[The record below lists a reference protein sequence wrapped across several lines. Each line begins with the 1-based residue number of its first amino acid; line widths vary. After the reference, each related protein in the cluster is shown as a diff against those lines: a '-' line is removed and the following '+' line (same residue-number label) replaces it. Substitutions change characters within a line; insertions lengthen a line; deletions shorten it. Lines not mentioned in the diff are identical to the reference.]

1 MSVVEEPV
9 SVELKEQSISEQL
22 DSFLTLITN
31 SVVKFDPRY
40 VLRVFREH
48 ATIRRQITPDDLLQ
62 LINRSYPATH
72 PSVETLVGAL
82 TPFAKNISNADEDVD
97 MDSNSKAVTEISP
110 ENDVYIHLMV
120 QICLYDLGE
129 IKALYLFNKHVI
141 ELLKRYNR
149 RTLDYIQAKVWYYV
163 FRSSEIAKDLINLR
177 TDLMNALRTA
187 TLSHDTETRA
197 SVITLLL
204 RNYILTNDINQ
215 AYNLVEKTEFPYE
228 ATTSIVARYNYYLAR
243 IQTIQLDYSSANE
256 CIITAIRKCPQ
267 TKNALGFLQSAT
279 KLQILIQ
286 LLTGEIPELSNFDD
300 PLLFKSLRPY
310 AEVTKA
316 VRLGDLKIF
325 NSALKTYG
333 DHLKKD
339 KNYNLVLRL
348 RENVIKTGIRII
360 SLSYKRISLKDI
372 CIKLH
377 LDNELTAEYIVAKA
391 IKDGV
396 VDISI
401 NHTKGYVESLD
412 VSDVYTTKAPQA
424 EFDRRIKF
432 CMQLN
437 NDSVKAMRYP
447 MTATRDE
454 FDDDNEARQREQ
466 ELLQFLQ
473 EEEDF

>member
-1 MSVVEEPV
+1 MTSVEEPAITEIKEK
-9 SVELKEQSISEQL
+9 SVLQQL
-22 DSFLTLITN
+22 ESFLPLITN
-31 SVVKFDPRY
+31 SVAKFDPRY
-40 VLRVFREH
+40 VLRVFRQH
-48 ATIRRQITPDDLLQ
+48 AAIRREIKADDLLD
-62 LINRSYPATH
+62 LINKTYPTTF
-72 PSVETLVGAL
+72 PTVENLVGAL
-82 TPFAKNISNADEDVD
+82 TPFSKKISKTDTDVD
-97 MDSNSKAVTEISP
+97 MDSDDHTVTEVSP
-110 ENDVYIHLMV
+110 EIDVFVHLMV
-120 QICLYDLGE
+120 QIYLYDIGE
-129 IKALYLFNKHVI
+129 IKALYAFNKNVI
-141 ELLKRYNR
+141 ELLKKYNR
-149 RTLDYIQAKVWYYV
+149 RTLDYIQAKAWYYI
-163 FRSSEIAKDLINLR
+163 FRSSEIAKDLINIR
-177 TDLMNALRTA
+177 ADLMNALRTA

-215 AYNLVEKTEFPYE
+215 AYNLVEKIEFPFE
-228 ATTSIVARYNYYLAR
+228 ATTSIVARYHYYLAK

-267 TKNALGFLQSAT
+267 TKNAKGFLQSAT

-286 LLTGEIPELSNFDD
+286 LLTGEIPELSQFDD
-300 PLLFKSLRPY
+300 PILFKSLRPY

-325 NSALKTYG
+325 NNALKTYG
-333 DHLKKD
+333 DHLKND

-401 NHTKGYVESLD
+401 NHTKGYIESLD

-447 MTATRDE
+447 MTTGRE
-454 FDDDNEARQREQ
+454 KFDDDNEARQREQ

-473 EEEDF
+473 EEDF